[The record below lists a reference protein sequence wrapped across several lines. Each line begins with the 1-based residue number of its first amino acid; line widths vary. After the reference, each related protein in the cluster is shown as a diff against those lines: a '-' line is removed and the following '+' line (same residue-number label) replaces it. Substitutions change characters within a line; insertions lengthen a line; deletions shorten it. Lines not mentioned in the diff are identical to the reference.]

1 MRFPIVILLTLAL
14 SSLFSDSLLSEEAG
28 LEVFTLSNGVPVIFQ
43 KESSSP
49 LVAIDLWVKGGSCL
63 PDLAPGSVHFLEHLL
78 FKKKTP
84 SGRSLDEEAETLGG
98 VLEAYTSRD
107 WMHFTLAL
115 PKDKFSQGL
124 PLLAKVLSPPSFSEE
139 DLSRERGVVLDEIV
153 SQRLAP
159 AKRLKDLLW
168 EKVYGSH
175 PYSRRIP
182 GSVEQVLRL
191 GPADLQ
197 KAYQYLFRPENL
209 RIVIVGN
216 LPSDQVKKSVQQTF
230 GSLFSNLKEKQPL
243 PRLSTIPSRV
253 SWPSNRDLGLI
264 PLAGTGGKGVLL
276 LAFPGPTIDQIQEVW
291 TLDLLS
297 VLLDEG
303 PLGLL
308 SDLLVKSGLA
318 KEVEV
323 DFLTQIGP
331 SLFVIQVTTQPQQ
344 IPRVR
349 EVLQEEINNLL
360 KRVQSSDLLQS
371 AKQRLL
377 THYAF
382 DTETV
387 MGKASFL
394 GFYAVVSSLDR
405 ARSYKE
411 SILKI
416 SGEEVRRVIE
426 KYLKAEKGYWLVG
439 VPATPSSPESGRAYE
454 EGRKGS

>member
-1 MRFPIVILLTLAL
+1 MRFRITILLTLAL
-14 SSLFSDSLLSEEAG
+14 LGLLPGSLLGEGIG
-28 LEVFTLSNGVPVIFQ
+28 LETFTLSNGVQVVFQ

-49 LVAIDLWVKGGSCL
+49 LVAVDLWVKGGACF

-78 FKKKTP
+78 FKKRTP
-84 SGRSLDEEAETLGG
+84 SGRSLDEEAEALGG

-107 WMHFTLAL
+107 WMHFTLTL
-115 PKDKFSQGL
+115 PREGFFQGL
-124 PLLAKVLSPPSFSEE
+124 PLLAKVVSPPSFSEE

-159 AKRLKDLLW
+159 VKRLKDLLW
-168 EKVYGSH
+168 EKVYNNH

-191 GPADLQ
+191 GSGDLQ

-209 RIVIVGN
+209 RIVIVGD
-216 LPSDQVKKSVQQTF
+216 LPSDQVKKSVQQAF
-230 GSLFSNLKEKQPL
+230 GSLFSDAKEKL
-243 PRLSTIPSRV
+243 SFPRLSPIPSKV
-253 SWPSNRDLGLI
+253 SWPDDRDLGLI
-264 PLAGTGGKGVLL
+264 PLAGTRGDGVLL
-276 LAFPGPTIDQIQEVW
+276 LAFPGPAIDQVQEVW
-291 TLDLLS
+291 SLDLLS

-303 PLGLL
+303 SLGLL
-308 SDLLVKSGLA
+308 NDLLVKSGLA

-331 SLFVIQVTTQPQQ
+331 SLFVIQVITQPPQ

-349 EVLQEEINNLL
+349 EVLQEAIGDLS
-360 KRVQSSDLLQS
+360 KRLQSSDLLRS

-377 THYAF
+377 TYHTF

-387 MGKASFL
+387 VGKASFL
-394 GFYAVVSSLDR
+394 GFYATVSSLDK
-405 ARSYKE
+405 ARNYKE
-411 SILKI
+411 AILKM
-416 SGEEVRRVIE
+416 SGEEVRRALE

-439 VPATPSSPESGRAYE
+439 VPAISSSPR
-454 EGRKGS
+454 